1 VSRLWEILTRQP
13 PRVAPADSHGAAFGF
28 VVRSDQAGWT
38 VMAHGADGRRLGRD
52 IKGLSDPVQATLT
65 RLAAQAES
73 AADSERLARAW
84 TEACRHSTTNA
95 DVLTAFADAATGKR
109 EDEPRN

>member
-1 VSRLWEILTRQP
+1 LSRLWEILTRRP
-13 PRVAPADSHGAAFGF
+13 PRVAPEDLTGPAFGF

-65 RLAAQAES
+65 RLAAQAEDPS
-73 AADSERLARAW
+73 DHERLAHAW
-84 TEACRHSTTNA
+84 TDACRHSATNA
-95 DVLTAFADAATGKR
+95 DVLTAFADAATHGR
-109 EDEPRN
+109 DGEPRG